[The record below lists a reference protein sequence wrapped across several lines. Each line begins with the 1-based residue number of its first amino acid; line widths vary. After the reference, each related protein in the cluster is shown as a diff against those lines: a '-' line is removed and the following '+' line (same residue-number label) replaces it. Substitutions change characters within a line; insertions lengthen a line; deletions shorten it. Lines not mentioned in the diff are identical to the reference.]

1 MSDAIEIRGLRVLGT
16 HGVLEEEKLRAQPF
30 EVDLVLEAPL
40 SGAADSDDVAKTID
54 YGPIVSSVRDL
65 VATGHFD
72 LLESLAGAVAQSVLS
87 DERVEAV
94 TVSVRKLHPPLA
106 ADVASVGVR
115 LVRRRG
121 ETVATR
127 QPS

>member
-1 MSDAIEIRGLRVLGT
+1 VSDAIEIRGLRVLGT

-30 EVDLVLEAPL
+30 EVDLVLEAQL
-40 SGAADSDDVAKTID
+40 EDAADSDDVAKTID
-54 YGPIVSSVRDL
+54 YGPIISSVRDL

-72 LLESLAGAVAQSVLS
+72 LLESLAGAVAESVLS
-87 DERVEAV
+87 DKRVQAV

-115 LVRRRG
+115 LVRRRS

-127 QPS
+127 QLS